1 MKTMVMIAAAMLLV
15 GCSES
20 SDEDTIGKQIADDY
34 NEAMEKARKVE
45 DELKEHAENIERAV
59 EDAMDEVDDTLKEV
73 EDAIDDAVD

>member
-59 EDAMDEVDDTLKEV
+59 EDAMDEVDN
-73 EDAIDDAVD
+73 AIDDAVD

>member
-1 MKTMVMIAAAMLLV
+1 MVMIAAAMLLV

-59 EDAMDEVDDTLKEV
+59 EDAMDEVDDALKEV
-73 EDAIDDAVD
+73 EDAIADAVD